1 MGPDNITLEKHIS
14 PRINDPLRTSPFAM
28 TIRETLGNLQ
38 YGEPGGKRITQDM
51 LNIVDQAIVSPEGAT
66 PEGRLNII
74 KRFEFENDAYDYEA
88 EMIAKT
94 PNLLNSVAGGGGD
107 RAEVTKANDGKNY
120 ALTPKQEKFSQLIA
134 AGDKS
139 FSDCYRLAYDTQRM
153 NDKQIHEEA
162 SKLSSHPKVTQRVA
176 QINAPVINKTQV
188 KREDI
193 IVSLQRA
200 VDLAEQTA
208 QTGAMVSALRELGKL
223 IDAYPAEKKE
233 LTVSDDIVARLQEGR
248 QRAIETMILVSEE
261 EPPTPEEIN

>member
-1 MGPDNITLEKHIS
+1 MATAKFYVYTLTD
-14 PRINDPLRTSPFAM
+14 PRTLQVFYIGKGTAARSYAHTHKLDV
-28 TIRETLGNLQ
+28 RETDASPKARKVR
-38 YGEPGGKRITQDM
+38 E
-51 LNIVDQAIVSPEGAT
+51 IVDAGEEVIV
-66 PEGRLNII
+66 NII
-74 KRFEFENDAYDYEA
+74 KRFEFENDAYEYEA
-88 EMIAKT
+88 ELIAKT

-107 RAEVTKANDGKNY
+107 RAEITKANDGKNY
-120 ALTPKQEKFSQLIA
+120 SLTPKQEKFSQLIA

-139 FSDCYRLAYDTQRM
+139 YSDCYRIAYDTERM

-162 SKLSSHPKVTQRVA
+162 SKLSSHPKVTQRVE
-176 QINAPVINKTQV
+176 QINAPVINKTQI

-233 LTVSDDIVARLQEGR
+233 LTVSDDIVARIQEGR

>member
-1 MGPDNITLEKHIS
+1 MATAKFYVYTLTD
-14 PRINDPLRTSPFAM
+14 PRTLQVFYIGKGTAARSYAHTHKLDV
-28 TIRETLGNLQ
+28 RETDASPKARKVR
-38 YGEPGGKRITQDM
+38 E
-51 LNIVDQAIVSPEGAT
+51 IVDAGEEVIV
-66 PEGRLNII
+66 NII

-139 FSDCYRLAYDTQRM
+139 FSDCYSLAYDTQSM

>member
-1 MGPDNITLEKHIS
+1 
-14 PRINDPLRTSPFAM
+14 
-28 TIRETLGNLQ
+28 
-38 YGEPGGKRITQDM
+38 
-51 LNIVDQAIVSPEGAT
+51 
-66 PEGRLNII
+66 
-74 KRFEFENDAYDYEA
+74 
-88 EMIAKT
+88 
-94 PNLLNSVAGGGGD
+94 
-107 RAEVTKANDGKNY
+107 
-120 ALTPKQEKFSQLIA
+120 
-134 AGDKS
+134 
-139 FSDCYRLAYDTQRM
+139 M

>member
-1 MGPDNITLEKHIS
+1 MSAKFYVYTLID
-14 PRINDPLRTSPFAM
+14 PRDLSVFYIGKGTAARSYAHTHKLDV
-28 TIRETLGNLQ
+28 RETDASPKARRVRQILDA
-38 YGEPGGKRITQDM
+38 GEEV
-51 LNIVDQAIVSPEGAT
+51 IV
-66 PEGRLNII
+66 NII
-74 KRFEFENDAYDYEA
+74 KRFEDEDASYLYEA

-107 RAEVTKANDGKNY
+107 RAEITKAIDGKHY
-120 ALTPKQEKFSQLIA
+120 QLTPKQEKFSQLVA
-134 AGDKS
+134 AGDQC
-139 FSDCYRLAYDTQRM
+139 FSDCYRNAYDTQRM
-153 NDKQIHEEA
+153 TNKQINEEA
-162 SKLSSHPKVTQRVA
+162 SLLASNPKVTQRVE
-176 QINAPVINKTQV
+176 QIKAPVINKTQI
-188 KREDI
+188 KRDDI
-193 IVSLQRA
+193 IVSLLRA